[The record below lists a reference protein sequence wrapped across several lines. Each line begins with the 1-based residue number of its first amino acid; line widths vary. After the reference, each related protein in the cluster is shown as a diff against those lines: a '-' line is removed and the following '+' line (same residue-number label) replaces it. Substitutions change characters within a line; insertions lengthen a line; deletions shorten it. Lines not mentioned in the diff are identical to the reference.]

1 MSEPGIPDANDL
13 EDIQGLVYG
22 GWNDHQYA
30 GFLFATLGPDP
41 RRSRRWLDEL
51 RPAVTPVARHR
62 RRAPG
67 RLQVAL
73 SPSGLAALG
82 VPDDVIG
89 ALPSELCAGMA
100 SRRRALADSDPATWR
115 LGGPGDRLDV
125 LIMVYARD
133 PAARAAQLDRQRAAL
148 LEAGAQV
155 RPDELSWPL
164 PDREHFGFADG
175 LSQPFLPGLNT
186 APRRGEQTVPVG
198 EILLGYPNAYGRL
211 PISPVW
217 DDLDLGKN
225 GTFLVFRKLEQNV
238 AAFWGWIAGHARRLA
253 GGDIAEATLLA
264 DLIGAKLVG
273 RWRSGASL
281 VLAPDRDDPACVAP
295 DRINHFKYLVHD
307 PDGLRCPITSHVR
320 RANPRD
326 ARGGTADESET
337 VISRHRILRRGRSF
351 GSPLPYEDAL
361 AGKDDGVTRGLY
373 FICLQSSIARGF
385 EFIQQTWLANP
396 GFGGLHA
403 EPDLIV
409 ADPAGRGHLTIPA
422 EPVRLRLDNVPT
434 VVTHVGGGYFF
445 LPSLAALRRIAAGPR
460 GASFS
465 RT

>member
-1 MSEPGIPDANDL
+1 MSEPGTPDASDL

-22 GWNDHQYA
+22 GWPDHQHA
-30 GFLFATLGPDP
+30 GFLFARFGDDP
-41 RRSRRWLDEL
+41 RVSRRWLDEL

-73 SPSGLAALG
+73 SASGLAALG
-82 VPDDVIG
+82 VPADVVG
-89 ALPSELCAGMA
+89 ALPRELQAGMA
-100 SRRRALADSDPATWR
+100 SRRRALDDSDPATWQ
-115 LGGPGDRLDV
+115 LGGPGDDLDV
-125 LIMVYARD
+125 LIMVYALD
-133 PAARAAQLDRQRAAL
+133 PAARAAQ
-148 LEAGAQV
+148 
-155 RPDELSWPL
+155 
-164 PDREHFGFADG
+164 HFGFAEG
-175 LSQPFLPGLNT
+175 LSQPFLHGLN
-186 APRRGEQTVPVG
+186 AEPRRGEDRVPVG
-198 EILLGYPNAYGRL
+198 EILLGYPNAYGQY

-217 DDLDLGKN
+217 DDLDLGRN
-225 GTFLVFRKLEQNV
+225 GSFLVFRKLEQNV
-238 AAFWGWIAGHARRLA
+238 AAFWGWIADHARRLA

-281 VLAPDRDDPACVAP
+281 VSTPDRDDPAYAAP
-295 DRINHFKYLVHD
+295 DRVNAFKYLAHD
-307 PDGLRCPITSHVR
+307 PAGLRCPITAHIR

-326 ARGGTADESET
+326 ARGGTAQESET
-337 VISRHRILRRGRSF
+337 VTSRHRILRRGRSF

-361 AGKDDGVTRGLY
+361 AGHDDGVTRGLY

-396 GFGGLHA
+396 GFAGLHR

-409 ADPAGRGHLTIPA
+409 ADPAGRGHITIPA
-422 EPVRLRLDNVPT
+422 EPVRLRLDKAPT

-445 LPSLAALRRIAAGPR
+445 LPSLAALRRIAAGP
-460 GASFS
+460 
-465 RT
+465 